1 MSMTASASVKPT
13 RKNRRSRGLDPEQ
26 LNQLYPSLQFL
37 TTGAPGALSERSWVA
52 AFRARPDAVE
62 ALLADLI
69 KQVHAR
75 PGRIGQRPMPREEQV
90 DFEALVYGEQTDQ
103 PLVDVLP
110 SLIQGSEAQFCLKAH
125 MSRVQLWRLRRGE
138 YHPDVKQIRLIAAAV
153 GKNPTYFVE
162 YRKAMAIAA
171 FVQLVDERP
180 GIATNLYR
188 RYLDVKG

>member
-1 MSMTASASVKPT
+1 MTVTASVAAP
-13 RKNRRSRGLDPEQ
+13 RKNRRSRGLDAEELHQ
-26 LNQLYPSLQFL
+26 RYPSLQFL
-37 TTGAPGALSERSWVA
+37 TTNAPGALSERSWVA
-52 AFRARPDAVE
+52 AFKARPDAVE

-90 DFEALVYGEQTDQ
+90 DFESLVYGEQTDE
-103 PLVDVLP
+103 PLVTVLP
-110 SLIQGSEAQFCLKAH
+110 GLLKGSESQFCLKAH
-125 MSRVQLWRLRRGE
+125 MSRVQYWRMMKGE
-138 YHPDVKQIRLIAAAV
+138 YHPDIKQIRLIAAAV
-153 GKNPTYFVE
+153 GKSPTYFME